1 MYCNA
6 SDDDLTAVY
15 AYLRTIKPVTNHV
28 PDYEPPLP
36 RPRPMRG
43 NGTVAASEYGTN
55 GIPSRGVPGNRN
67 VMVVDRSSVVT
78 PAISR

>member
-28 PDYEPPLP
+28 PDYEPP
-36 RPRPMRG
+36 
-43 NGTVAASEYGTN
+43 AAATTTDA
-55 GIPSRGVPGNRN
+55 R
-67 VMVVDRSSVVT
+67 
-78 PAISR
+78 